1 VAALFVRCRGGIS
14 DEPAAGAN
22 RGGMDLLRDSLQ
34 YIQDNPDK
42 FREALLVHV
51 RLSAYSLVI
60 AVAVFFPLGV
70 LSARSRRVGPAVIG
84 VVSAA
89 RVVPSISV
97 LFLLYP
103 YRRQIGDLLP
113 FWERSFVLTLIALIL
128 LAGPPLIINTDA
140 GLRAV
145 GGSVIENAR
154 GLGMNEFQVF
164 ARVQLPLALPVAVA
178 GVRTAAVEV
187 VASATLAAFVGAGG
201 LGRFITSG
209 LTLLDYSLLFVG
221 AIPVALLAL
230 FAEASLA
237 GIERLVTP
245 PA

>member
-1 VAALFVRCRGGIS
+1 
-14 DEPAAGAN
+14 
-22 RGGMDLLRDSLQ
+22 MDLIGDSLR
-34 YIQDNPDK
+34 YIQDNPDR
-42 FREALLVHV
+42 FREALIVHV
-51 RLSAYSLVI
+51 RLSLYSLLVAIVI
-60 AVAVFFPLGV
+60 FFPLGV
-70 LSARSRRVGPAVIG
+70 LAARSRRVGPAVIG

-89 RVVPSISV
+89 RVVPSIAV
-97 LFLLYP
+97 LFVLFP
-103 YRRQIGDLLP
+103 YRRDIGDWLP
-113 FWERSFVLTLIALIL
+113 FWERSFVLSLIALIL

-145 GGSVIENAR
+145 GAAVIENAR
-154 GLGMNEFQVF
+154 GLGMTEFQVF
-164 ARVQLPLALPVAVA
+164 SRVQLPIALPVVVA
-178 GVRTAAVEV
+178 GLRTAAVEV

-230 FAEASLA
+230 FAEATLA

-245 PA
+245 PASS

>member
-1 VAALFVRCRGGIS
+1 
-14 DEPAAGAN
+14 
-22 RGGMDLLRDSLQ
+22 MDLLTDALQ
-34 YIQDNPDK
+34 YVQDNPDR
-42 FREALLVHV
+42 FREALSVHV
-51 RLSAYSLVI
+51 RLSLYALI
-60 AVAVFFPLGV
+60 AAVAIFVPLGI
-70 LSARSRRVGPAVIG
+70 LASRSRRVGPVAVG
-84 VVSAA
+84 VVAAA
-89 RVVPSISV
+89 RVVPSIAV

-103 YRRQIGDLLP
+103 YRREIGDLLP
-113 FWERSFVLTLIALIL
+113 WWPRAFVLALIALIV
-128 LAGPPLIINTDA
+128 LAGPPLVINTDA

-145 GGSVIENAR
+145 APSAIEGAR
-154 GLGMNEFQVF
+154 GVGMTELQVLT
-164 ARVQLPLALPVAVA
+164 RVQFPLALPVIVA

-230 FAEASLA
+230 FVEVSLA
-237 GIERLVTP
+237 SVERYVTP